1 MLKIQKIQVIQKILR
16 ILKIKIEKS
25 QASMI
30 CARCARNGLIA
41 SSIFFWN
48 IRQIVKTE
56 LTIIAKK
63 AINRHNIINQVI
75 EKNLFRN

>member
-1 MLKIQKIQVIQKILR
+1 
-16 ILKIKIEKS
+16 
-25 QASMI
+25 MI

-63 AINRHNIINQVI
+63 PINRHNIINQVI
-75 EKNLFRN
+75 EKIYLGISR